1 MILLA
6 RQTPYPYDNPKILW
20 GFRPAVD
27 CFVKSLRA
35 VSSRHGEVV
44 QRQGI

>member
-1 MILLA
+1 
-6 RQTPYPYDNPKILW
+6 
-20 GFRPAVD
+20 VD